1 MTAGTLDREAGR
13 GSTAPTGR
21 YVPAVL
27 ALLMAFASI
36 STDFYLPALP
46 AMAGALHATSGTMA
60 YTVSGFLVGLSLGQL
75 VWGPISDRY
84 GRRVP
89 VAIGISL
96 FIIGSAGCGLANSA
110 EAIIGAR
117 LVQAFGASAA
127 VVLARAMVRDLHDGD
142 EAARVLS
149 TLMTVMAI
157 APLVGPILGG
167 QILAVAGW
175 RAIFWTLV
183 GIGILALIAL
193 TALPETLPADRRP
206 GTSLMQVFATYG
218 TLAANQQ
225 LLAFAGAC
233 GFFFAG
239 TFAYIAGSPFAYIA
253 YYHVPPAAYGLLIAT
268 GIAGMMAMNYLNGR
282 FVGRFGLNRMLR
294 GGACVAA
301 IAGIAVAIDAR
312 TGWGGIAGLAVPLF
326 VFVSVTGVVV
336 ANAVAGALSAYP
348 NRAGAVSALLGAL
361 QYGGG
366 VAGSALVGVLGDG
379 TPFSMGLM
387 VAIGG
392 LGCLA
397 SAVAL

>member
-1 MTAGTLDREAGR
+1 
-13 GSTAPTGR
+13 
-21 YVPAVL
+21 
-27 ALLMAFASI
+27 
-36 STDFYLPALP
+36 
-46 AMAGALHATSGTMA
+46 MA

-89 VAIGISL
+89 VAMGISL
-96 FIIGSAGCGLANSA
+96 FILGSAGCALAGSA
-110 EAIIGAR
+110 DAIIAAR

-142 EAARVLS
+142 EAARMLS

-183 GIGILALIAL
+183 GIGILALVAL
-193 TALPETLPADRRP
+193 RALPETLPSDRRA
-206 GTSLMQVFATYG
+206 GTSLIQVFTTYG
-218 TLAANQQ
+218 TLAADRR
-225 LLAFAGAC
+225 LLAFAGVC
-233 GFFFAG
+233 GSFFAG

-253 YYHVPPAAYGLLIAT
+253 YYHVPSAAYGLLIAT
-268 GIAGMMAMNYLNGR
+268 GIIGMMAMNYLNGR
-282 FVGRFGLNRMLR
+282 FVGRFGLRKMLR

-301 IAGIAVAIDAR
+301 IAGITVAIDAR

-326 VFVSVTGVVV
+326 LFVSMTGVVV
-336 ANAVAGALSAYP
+336 ANSVAGALSAYP

-366 VAGSALVGVLGDG
+366 VAGSALTGALGDG
-379 TPFSMGLM
+379 MPFSMGLM

-392 LGCLA
+392 VGCLA
-397 SAVAL
+397 SAMAL